1 MYNKYSCLKIETT
14 INDPHE
20 FKIWKMKHDE
30 ETGEIIE
37 GSGH

>member
-1 MYNKYSCLKIETT
+1 MYNKYSCLKTETT
-14 INDPHE
+14 INDSHE